1 MLENAMNTLKKDDS
15 TGNSLL
21 ITYTQHADDR
31 MIQRGILRC
40 EVEAALA
47 HPISSKLVQNGRQES
62 QFWIFRSGQ
71 KKLLRVISEGD
82 PDILIITAMVT
93 SKFEKYGVSE

>member
-1 MLENAMNTLKKDDS
+1 MLEIAMNTLKKDDS
-15 TGNSLL
+15 TGSSLL

-31 MIQRGILRC
+31 MIQRGILRY
-40 EVEAALA
+40 EVEAALT
-47 HPISSKLVQNGRQES
+47 HPISTKLLQNGRQES